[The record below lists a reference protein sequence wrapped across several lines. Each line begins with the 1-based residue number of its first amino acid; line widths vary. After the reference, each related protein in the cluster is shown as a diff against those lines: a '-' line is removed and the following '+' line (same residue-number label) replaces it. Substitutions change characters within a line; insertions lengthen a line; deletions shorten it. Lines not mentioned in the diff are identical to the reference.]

1 MSEGIFE
8 TIRVEDGQIFGL
20 HRHHCRA
27 KEAAASLGFEILSE
41 DEVRTATE
49 EVISKADYALAR
61 LRLKFNRS
69 GELGID
75 YEPYEEP
82 LTPAKL
88 MIFDRRNP
96 DFQLRF
102 KEYPYK
108 NYEIL
113 EFAKAQGFDDAILI
127 APDDQVAETSMA
139 TLALKIEGE
148 WITPPLS
155 AGILNGVVR
164 ALCIESDLLKVRKVL
179 ANELDKVESAM
190 LLSSLRNAQ
199 NVGSIAGGE
208 LTIDNEKRNEIH
220 RLMAGFKG
228 R

>member
-8 TIRVEDGQIFGL
+8 TIRVEDGQIFAL

-27 KEAAASLGFEILSE
+27 KDAAATLGFEIPDE
-41 DEVRTATE
+41 DQVKAATE
-49 EVISKADYALAR
+49 LVISKENYSLAR
-61 LRLKFNRS
+61 LRLKFNRN

-75 YEPYEEP
+75 YEPYEDP
-82 LTPAKL
+82 KKPAEL
-88 MIFDRRNP
+88 MIFDQRNP
-96 DFQLRF
+96 DFQIRF

-113 EFAKAQGFDDAILI
+113 EIAKAQGFDDAILI

-139 TLALKIEGE
+139 TLALKIEGQ

-164 ALCIESDLLKVRKVL
+164 ALCIESDLLQVRKVMS
-179 ANELDKVESAM
+179 NELIKVESAL

-199 NVGSIAGGE
+199 NVGVIAGRE

-228 R
+228 Y

>member
-27 KEAAASLGFEILSE
+27 KEAAATLGFEILSE

-113 EFAKAQGFDDAILI
+113 EFAKAQGFDDAILV

-139 TLALKIEGE
+139 TLALKIEGQ

-164 ALCIESDLLKVRKVL
+164 AICIESDLFKVRKVL
-179 ANELDKVESAM
+179 ANELGKVESAL

-199 NVGSIAGGE
+199 NVGVIAGRE

>member
-8 TIRVEDGQIFGL
+8 TIRVEDGQVFGL

-27 KEAAASLGFEILSE
+27 KDAAAALGFEIPAE
-41 DEVRTATE
+41 DQVKAATDL
-49 EVISKADYALAR
+49 VISKENYSLAR
-61 LRLKFNRS
+61 LRLKFNRN
-69 GELGID
+69 GELEID
-75 YEPYEEP
+75 YEPYEDP
-82 LTPAKL
+82 KKPAEL
-88 MIFDRRNP
+88 MIFDQRNP
-96 DFQLRF
+96 DFQIRF

-139 TLALKIEGE
+139 TLALKIEGQ
-148 WITPPLS
+148 WSTPPLS

-164 ALCIESDLLKVRKVL
+164 ALCIESDLLQVRKVMSK
-179 ANELDKVESAM
+179 ELDKVESAL

-199 NVGSIAGGE
+199 NVGVIAGRE

-228 R
+228 Y

>member
-1 MSEGIFE
+1 MPEGIFE
-8 TIRVEDGQIFGL
+8 TIRVEDGQIFAL

-27 KEAAASLGFEILSE
+27 KDAAATLGFEIPDE
-41 DEVRTATE
+41 DQVKAATDLI
-49 EVISKADYALAR
+49 ISKENYSLAR
-61 LRLKFNRS
+61 LRLNFNRN

-75 YEPYEEP
+75 YEPYEDP
-82 LTPAKL
+82 TKPAEL
-88 MIFDRRNP
+88 MIFDQRNP
-96 DFQLRF
+96 DFQIRF

-113 EFAKAQGFDDAILI
+113 EIAKAQGFDDAILI

-139 TLALKIEGE
+139 TLALKIEGQ
-148 WITPPLS
+148 WSTPPLS

-164 ALCIESDLLKVRKVL
+164 ALCIESDLLQVRKVL
-179 ANELDKVESAM
+179 SNELVKVESAL

-199 NVGSIAGGE
+199 NVGVIAGRE

-228 R
+228 Y

>member
-27 KEAAASLGFEILSE
+27 KEAAATLGFEILSE

-61 LRLKFNRS
+61 LRLKFNRN
-69 GELGID
+69 GQLGID

-108 NYEIL
+108 NYQIL

-228 R
+228 Y

>member
-61 LRLKFNRS
+61 LRLKFNRN
-69 GELGID
+69 GQLGID

-108 NYEIL
+108 NYQIL

-199 NVGSIAGGE
+199 NVGSIAGRE

>member
-27 KEAAASLGFEILSE
+27 KEAAAALGFEIPDE
-41 DEVRTATE
+41 DQVKAATE
-49 EVISKADYALAR
+49 LVISKENYSLAR
-61 LRLKFNRS
+61 LRLKFNRN

-75 YEPYEEP
+75 YEPYEDP
-82 LTPAKL
+82 KKPAEL
-88 MIFDRRNP
+88 MIFDQRNP
-96 DFQLRF
+96 DFQIRL

-113 EFAKAQGFDDAILI
+113 EIAKAQGFDDAILI
-127 APDDQVAETSMA
+127 APDNQVAETSMA
-139 TLALKIEGE
+139 TLALKVDGQ

-164 ALCIESDLLKVRKVL
+164 ALCIESDLLQVRKVMS
-179 ANELDKVESAM
+179 NELDKVESAL

-199 NVGSIAGGE
+199 NVGVIAGRE
-208 LTIDNEKRNEIH
+208 LAIDNEKRNEIH

>member
-27 KEAAASLGFEILSE
+27 KDAAATLGFEIPDE
-41 DEVRTATE
+41 DQVKAATDLI
-49 EVISKADYALAR
+49 ISKDNYSLAR
-61 LRLKFNRS
+61 LRLKFNRN

-75 YEPYEEP
+75 YEPYEDP
-82 LTPAKL
+82 KKPAEL
-88 MIFDRRNP
+88 MIFDQRNP
-96 DFQLRF
+96 DFQIRF

-113 EFAKAQGFDDAILI
+113 EIAKAQGFDDAILI

-139 TLALKIEGE
+139 TLALKIEGQ

-164 ALCIESDLLKVRKVL
+164 ALCIESDLLQVRKVMS
-179 ANELDKVESAM
+179 NELIKVESAL

-199 NVGSIAGGE
+199 NVGVIAGRE

-228 R
+228 Y

>member
-27 KEAAASLGFEILSE
+27 KDAAATLGFEIPDE
-41 DEVRTATE
+41 DQVKTATE
-49 EVISKADYALAR
+49 LVISKENYSLAR
-61 LRLKFNRS
+61 LRLKFNRN

-75 YEPYEEP
+75 YEPYEDP
-82 LTPAKL
+82 KKPAEL
-88 MIFDRRNP
+88 MIFDQRNP
-96 DFQLRF
+96 DFQIRF

-139 TLALKIEGE
+139 TLALKIDGQ

-164 ALCIESDLLKVRKVL
+164 ALCIESDLLQVRKVMS
-179 ANELDKVESAM
+179 NELDKVESAL

-199 NVGSIAGGE
+199 NVGVIAGRE

>member
-8 TIRVEDGQIFGL
+8 TIRVEDGQIFAL

-27 KEAAASLGFEILSE
+27 KDAAATLGFEIPDE
-41 DEVRTATE
+41 DQVKAATE
-49 EVISKADYALAR
+49 LVISKENYSLAR
-61 LRLKFNRS
+61 LRLKFNRN

-75 YEPYEEP
+75 YEPYEDP
-82 LTPAKL
+82 KKPAEL
-88 MIFDRRNP
+88 MIFDQRNP
-96 DFQLRF
+96 DFQIRF

-113 EFAKAQGFDDAILI
+113 EIAKAQGFDDAILI

-139 TLALKIEGE
+139 TLALKIEGQ
-148 WITPPLS
+148 WSTPPLS

-164 ALCIESDLLKVRKVL
+164 ALCIESDLLQVRKVL
-179 ANELDKVESAM
+179 SNELVKVESAL

-199 NVGSIAGGE
+199 NVGVIAGRE
-208 LTIDNEKRNEIH
+208 LAIDNEKRNEIH

-228 R
+228 Y

>member
-27 KEAAASLGFEILSE
+27 KEAAAALGFEIPTE
-41 DEVRTATE
+41 DYVRAATE
-49 EVISKADYALAR
+49 EVITKEYFPLAR
-61 LRLKFNRS
+61 IRLRFSRT

-82 LTPAKL
+82 LTQARL

-113 EFAKAQGFDDAILI
+113 EFAKAHGFDDAILV

-139 TLALKIEGE
+139 TLALKIDGQ

-179 ANELDKVESAM
+179 ANELTRVESAL

-199 NVGSIAGGE
+199 HVGSIAGRE
-208 LTIDNEKRNEIH
+208 LILDNQKRDEIH

-228 R
+228 Q

>member
-27 KEAAASLGFEILSE
+27 KDAAATLGFEIPDE
-41 DEVRTATE
+41 DQVKAATE
-49 EVISKADYALAR
+49 LVISKENYSLAR
-61 LRLKFNRS
+61 LRLKFNRN

-75 YEPYEEP
+75 YEPYEDP
-82 LTPAKL
+82 KKPAEL
-88 MIFDRRNP
+88 MIFDQRNP
-96 DFQLRF
+96 DFQIRF

-113 EFAKAQGFDDAILI
+113 EIAKAQGFDDAILI

-139 TLALKIEGE
+139 TLALKIEGQ
-148 WITPPLS
+148 WSTPPLS

-179 ANELDKVESAM
+179 ANELGKVESAL

-199 NVGSIAGGE
+199 NVGSIAGRE

>member
-27 KEAAASLGFEILSE
+27 KEAAAALGFEIPTE
-41 DEVRTATE
+41 DHVRAATE
-49 EVISKADYALAR
+49 EVITKEDFPLAR
-61 LRLKFNRS
+61 LRLRFSRT

-75 YEPYEEP
+75 YEPYVEP
-82 LTPAKL
+82 ITPASL
-88 MIFDRRNP
+88 MVFDRRNP

-113 EFAKAQGFDDAILI
+113 ELARGQGFDDAILV

-139 TLALKIEGE
+139 TLAVKIDGY
-148 WITPPLS
+148 WITPPLN

-164 ALCIESDLLKVRKVL
+164 ALCIESDLLKVRKIL
-179 ANELDKVESAM
+179 ASDLIHVESAL

-199 NVGSIAGGE
+199 HVGSIAGRE
-208 LTIDNEKRNEIH
+208 LTIDNQKRDEIH
-220 RLMAGFKG
+220 RLMEGFKG
-228 R
+228 Q

>member
-61 LRLKFNRS
+61 LRLKFNRN
-69 GELGID
+69 GQLGID

-108 NYEIL
+108 NYQIL

-139 TLALKIEGE
+139 TLALQIDGQ

-164 ALCIESDLLKVRKVL
+164 ALCIESDLLQVRKVMS
-179 ANELDKVESAM
+179 NELDKVESAL

-199 NVGSIAGGE
+199 NVGVIAGRE